1 MILELTDHSDEIAE
15 LCRKYRV
22 QCLEAFGSAV
32 RGNFN
37 PLSSD
42 VDLIAVFASTCE
54 PGYADR
60 YMDFAEALEA
70 LFGRKVDVLTPG
82 SIRNPRFAQNI
93 RKEAV
98 TLYESQEHQAA

>member
-1 MILELTDHSDEIAE
+1 MIPELSDHSHEIAE

-32 RGNFN
+32 RGEFN

-42 VDLIAVFASTCE
+42 VDLIAVFVSTSE

-82 SIRNPRFAQNI
+82 SIRSPRFAQAI
-93 RKEAV
+93 KREAV
-98 TLYESQEHQAA
+98 ILYESQEHQAA